1 VTEGFA
7 VVDLGRQLAVS
18 AGFLLVMV
26 VVHSA
31 GLVGISRALH
41 LHAADS
47 IPNSFGTR
55 AAVLMGAYGL
65 LLFGL
70 HFFEIFIF
78 AGFFRFVGAMP
89 SMEQALFYSASCYAT
104 LGSAAA
110 SFSEEWRLVGALEAL
125 VGFLLIGWSTAF
137 MVQTLRRIID

>member
-1 VTEGFA
+1 MTEGFA
-7 VVDLGRQLAVS
+7 VVDLGRQLAGS
-18 AGFLLVMV
+18 AVFLVVMV

-41 LHAADS
+41 LHDADS
-47 IPNSFGTR
+47 IPNSFGAR

-125 VGFLLIGWSTAF
+125 VGFLLIGGSPAF